1 VVAVAEPFK
10 AKGAPFYVRLYIG
23 IPMQESV
30 TEFRQ
35 LELADTLLSALD
47 SMGFVAPT
55 PIQAA
60 SIPLL
65 LTGTDALGKA
75 QTGTGKTA
83 AFSLPL
89 LNKLDLGQHKP
100 QAIVMAPTR
109 ELAIQVAAEIKVL
122 GQNIKGLK
130 VLEIY
135 GGASI
140 VDQMRALKN
149 GAHIVVG
156 TPGRV
161 KDLITRDRL
170 HLDEVHT
177 FVLDEADEML
187 KMGFVDDVTWI
198 MEQAPESAQRVLF
211 SATMPPIVK
220 EIVDRFLRS
229 PARIDVAGENRTVS
243 QVEQQFWVVK
253 GVEKDEAMSRLL
265 ETEETDASIVFVRTR
280 QDTER
285 LADWLSARG
294 FKAAALHGDIPQSLR
309 ERTVDHIKKG
319 VIDILVATD
328 VVARGLD
335 VPRITHVFNYDIP
348 FDVESYIH
356 RIGRTGRAGRAGKAI
371 LLVRTNQ
378 IRMLRT
384 IERVTKSRMEEIQL
398 PNRDL
403 VAASRLNRLGEELAV
418 QKEQVNVEAFVEL
431 VEKLQESIEVDATT
445 LAAMLLQRQQGNRP
459 LFYKGPDP
467 MIAAIERDKQRRE
480 RRRDDRGGERGGE
493 RRERRSY
500 NNADWDTY
508 QLQVGREQGVQVKDI
523 VGAIANEL
531 GLSKEFIGAIKLA
544 PAHTFVQLPK
554 KMTAEVA
561 AQLKKLRIRQNDVK
575 AVVVE
580 GEVLREHRGGG
591 GRDGNRGG
599 YRGNRDGN
607 RGGGRDG
614 ERRFD
619 RNRGGDNRGSYRGER
634 NHGSAEQRPRRDR
647 KPRQDA

>member
-1 VVAVAEPFK
+1 
-10 AKGAPFYVRLYIG
+10 
-23 IPMQESV
+23 MQESV

-35 LELADTLLSALD
+35 LDLAETLLSALD
-47 SMGFVAPT
+47 NMGFVAPT

-65 LTGTDALGKA
+65 LTGRDALGKA

-83 AFSLPL
+83 AFSLPV
-89 LNKLDLGQHKP
+89 LNKINLSQHKP

-122 GQNIKGLK
+122 GQKINGLK

-161 KDLITRDRL
+161 KDLISRDRL
-170 HLDEVHT
+170 HLNEVTT

-220 EIVDRFLRS
+220 EIVDRFLRD
-229 PARIDVAGENRTVS
+229 PARIDVAGENRTVA
-243 QVEQQFWVVK
+243 QVSQQFWVVK
-253 GVEKDEAMSRLL
+253 GVEKDEAMMRLL

-294 FKAAALHGDIPQSLR
+294 FKASALHGDIPQSLR
-309 ERTVDHIKKG
+309 ERTVDHIKRG

-356 RIGRTGRAGRAGKAI
+356 RIGRTGRAGREGKAI

-398 PNRDL
+398 PARDD
-403 VAASRLNRLGEELAV
+403 VAAARLKCLAQELEA
-418 QKEQVNVEAFVEL
+418 QKEATSLDAFVEL
-431 VEKLQESIEVDATT
+431 IGKLEETIGVDAPT

-459 LFYKGPDP
+459 LFYNGPDP
-467 MIAAIERDKQRRE
+467 MINAIEREKQRRE
-480 RRRDDRGGERGGE
+480 RRPERNDRGDRPDRGDRRNDRGDRPERSS
-493 RRERRSY
+493 ERRSFG
-500 NNADWDTY
+500 NVDWDTY

-544 PAHTFVQLPK
+544 PEHTYVQLPK
-554 KMTAEVA
+554 TMTPEVKS
-561 AQLKKLRIRQNDVK
+561 QLQKLRIRQNDVK

-580 GEVLREHRGGG
+580 GEVLREHRPGGPR
-591 GRDGNRGG
+591 RDGGNSRGA
-599 YRGNRDGN
+599 RPPR
-607 RGGGRDG
+607 RDG

-619 RNRGGDNRGSYRGER
+619 RNRGGDNRGPRGAAP
-634 NHGSAEQRPRRDR
+634 SSDRPRAER
-647 KPRQDA
+647 KPRD

>member
-1 VVAVAEPFK
+1 M
-10 AKGAPFYVRLYIG
+10 L
-23 IPMQESV
+23 ESV

-35 LELADTLLSALD
+35 LDLADTLLSALD
-47 SMGFVAPT
+47 SMGFVSPT

-65 LTGTDALGKA
+65 LTGVDALGKA

-83 AFSLPL
+83 AFSLPV
-89 LNKLDLGQHKP
+89 LNKVDLSQHKP

-161 KDLITRDRL
+161 KDLISRDRL
-170 HLDEVHT
+170 HLDEVST

-198 MEQAPESAQRVLF
+198 MEQAPASAQRVLF

-220 EIVDRFLRS
+220 QIVDRFLRS
-229 PARIDVAGENRTVS
+229 PERIDVAGENRTVS
-243 QVEQQFWVVK
+243 QVSQQFWIVK
-253 GVEKDEAMSRLL
+253 GVEKDEAMIRML
-265 ETEETDASIVFVRTR
+265 ETEENIDASIVFVRTR

-285 LADWLSARG
+285 LADWLSSRG
-294 FKAAALHGDIPQSLR
+294 CKAAALHGDIPQSLR
-309 ERTVDHIKKG
+309 ERTVDHIKRG
-319 VIDILVATD
+319 VIDVLVATD

-335 VPRITHVFNYDIP
+335 VQRITHVFNYDIP

-356 RIGRTGRAGRAGKAI
+356 RIGRTGRAGRSGKAI

-398 PNRDL
+398 PNRDA
-403 VAASRLNRLGEELAV
+403 VAAARLTRLGQELES
-418 QKEQVNVEAFVEL
+418 QKEQATLEAFVEL
-431 VEKLQESIEVDATT
+431 VGKLQETINVDAPT

-467 MIAAIERDKQRRE
+467 MIAAIEREQQRRE
-480 RRRDDRGGERGGE
+480 RRGNDDRGSRNERGGE
-493 RRERRSY
+493 RRS
-500 NNADWDTY
+500 NNSADWDTY
-508 QLQVGREQGVQVKDI
+508 QLQVGREQGIQVKDI

-544 PAHTFVQLPK
+544 PSHTFVQLPK
-554 KMTAEVA
+554 KMSEEVS

-580 GEVLREHRGGG
+580 GEVLREHRPRNSGN
-591 GRDGNRGG
+591 RDGGRGG
-599 YRGNRDGN
+599 YRGNRDSNGGN
-607 RGGGRDG
+607 GG

-619 RNRGGDNRGSYRGER
+619 RNRGSDNRGGNRGSSNSDRPRRHSGER
-634 NHGSAEQRPRRDR
+634 NNNA
-647 KPRQDA
+647 

>member
-1 VVAVAEPFK
+1 
-10 AKGAPFYVRLYIG
+10 
-23 IPMQESV
+23 MQETV

-35 LELADTLLSALD
+35 LDLADTLLSALD
-47 SMGFVAPT
+47 SMGFVSPT

-83 AFSLPL
+83 AFSLPV
-89 LNKLDLGQHKP
+89 LNKVNLSQHKP

-161 KDLITRDRL
+161 KDLISRKQL
-170 HLDEVHT
+170 HLDEVST

-198 MEQAPESAQRVLF
+198 MEQAPETAQRVLF

-220 EIVDRFLRS
+220 EIVDRFLRD

-243 QVEQQFWVVK
+243 QVSQQFWVVK

-265 ETEETDASIVFVRTR
+265 ETEDTDASIVFVRTR

-285 LADWLSARG
+285 LADWLSSRG

-309 ERTVDHIKKG
+309 ERTVDHIKRG

-335 VPRITHVFNYDIP
+335 VARITHVFNYDIP

-356 RIGRTGRAGRAGKAI
+356 RIGRTGRAGREGKAI

-398 PNRDL
+398 PLRDL
-403 VAASRLNRLGEELAV
+403 VAASRLNRLGEELAA
-418 QKEQVNVEAFVEL
+418 QKEQTNVDAFVEL
-431 VEKLQESIEVDATT
+431 VEKLQESIDVDAAT
-445 LAAMLLQRQQGNRP
+445 LAAMLLQRQQGSRP

-467 MIAAIERDKQRRE
+467 MIAAIERESQRRE
-480 RRRDDRGGERGGE
+480 RRGDRDDRGSDRRGDRPDRGDRRGDRPDRGE
-493 RRERRSY
+493 RRTFNS
-500 NNADWDTY
+500 ADWDTY

-544 PAHTFVQLPK
+544 PSHTFVQLPK

-580 GEVLREHRGGG
+580 GEVLREHRPRTGNRDANRSGERTG
-591 GRDGNRGG
+591 HRGSRDGNRGGERGGERRFDRNRGNDSRGG
-599 YRGNRDGN
+599 YRGNRDG
-607 RGGGRDG
+607 
-614 ERRFD
+614 
-619 RNRGGDNRGSYRGER
+619 
-634 NHGSAEQRPRRDR
+634 AATARPAGDR
-647 KPRQDA
+647 KPRTDA

>member
-1 VVAVAEPFK
+1 
-10 AKGAPFYVRLYIG
+10 
-23 IPMQESV
+23 MQESV

-47 SMGFVAPT
+47 TMGFVAPT

-89 LNKLDLGQHKP
+89 LNKLDLDQRKP

-140 VDQMRALKN
+140 VDQMRALKS

-161 KDLITRDRL
+161 KDLISRDRL

-198 MEQAPESAQRVLF
+198 MEQAPETAQRVLF

-220 EIVDRFLRS
+220 EIVDRFLRE

-243 QVEQQFWVVK
+243 KVEQQFWVVK
-253 GVEKDEAMSRLL
+253 GVEKDEAMMRLL
-265 ETEETDASIVFVRTR
+265 ETEDTDASIVFVRTR

-309 ERTVDHIKKG
+309 ERTVEHIKRG

-356 RIGRTGRAGRAGKAI
+356 RIGRTGRAGRNGKAI

-398 PNRDL
+398 PMRDV
-403 VAASRLNRLGEELAV
+403 VAEARLSRLGQELEA
-418 QKEQVNVEAFVEL
+418 QKEEASLESFVEL
-431 VEKLQESIEVDATT
+431 VEKLQESIEVDAAT
-445 LAAMLLQRQQGNRP
+445 LAAMLLKRQQGNRP

-467 MIAAIERDKQRRE
+467 MVAAIEREKQRRD
-480 RRRDDRGGERGGE
+480 RRREDGDRGDRGE
-493 RRERRSY
+493 RRERRTF
-500 NNADWDTY
+500 NTADWDTY

-531 GLSKEFIGAIKLA
+531 GLNKDSIGAIKLA
-544 PAHTFVQLPK
+544 PEHTYVQLPK
-554 KMTAEVA
+554 KMTSEVVS
-561 AQLKKLRIRQNDVK
+561 QLKKLRIRQK
-575 AVVVE
+575 EAQAVVVE
-580 GEVLREHRGGG
+580 DDVLREHRRGGRDG
-591 GRDGNRGG
+591 NRDGNRGG

-607 RGGGRDG
+607 REGGRGRREG

-619 RNRGGDNRGSYRGER
+619 RNRGGDHRGSYRGER
-634 NHGSAEQRPRRDR
+634 NHGNGNDRRR
-647 KPRQDA
+647 TERSSKPRFEA